1 MPISEKP
8 DRVSVAGVPSAPVS
22 SAATPDRVTYLRA
35 LCKTV
40 PPTIVD
46 WVLTNATELA
56 LSQQCEGTLLNADL
70 VGFTSI
76 CEEVATAG
84 PDQLESLTS
93 SLNRLFT
100 RLLEEA
106 LFPYGGL
113 VMQFGGDSITA
124 LFRGDDHMFRAAAAA
139 LYAQKVMRG
148 DDFGL
153 KDVGGRRLVL
163 RVGIA
168 QGTVTM
174 PIVGDVVRRAVVCA
188 GLTAH
193 RAVTHQHRATPGTVL
208 ADLSIAERLR
218 DRARI
223 GETSGDAVMLL
234 DLLSWPERQPIA
246 KLPENIAEKAEA
258 KIALL
263 EPFVPAPLAA
273 RLRTTPEGWRIEGE
287 LRKVVVLFAD
297 LTGIDHEVPP
307 EVQLNLSRS
316 AIRSYR
322 KYGGIVA
329 KVNLADEGQRV
340 MVLFGLHMPSQHD
353 PERAVLAALE
363 ATARV
368 KGYLSGIGSTI
379 VVRSGIH
386 VGQVYFGA
394 FGSDHRHDVT
404 VVGDAVN
411 TAARVAEAAGPFE
424 ILVTEET
431 LSTISEEF
439 VTSQRPPIRV
449 RGKQDLLAVRSVH
462 SASEGAAHYMQSRR
476 KQRIL
481 SGREEEMET
490 LRDLAERASAGS
502 GVLVGIAGERGYGKS
517 AVLSLIVDEWIN
529 RGGIGMLGRCRY
541 TTKTDPL
548 APVVSMFSTF
558 LGITSAATDEERND
572 RIRSGLE
579 PYRLSGGAPEL
590 MALLQPVRRPDGAHE
605 AIVDLADVDA
615 RERVLASIIEFVD
628 RRVGQER
635 LLYVIE
641 DLHLADSLTLDL
653 VSRMGGLARDRSF
666 LFLSTYRTEPTV
678 ANFRRSIDQ
687 EIVLGPLKMGQIE
700 ELVLR
705 ELQAESVEPALLAF
719 VERRTHGNP
728 GHIVDVVRFLRD
740 RELLAIRGGFV
751 RLPEGGLSLLDDV
764 VPNTA
769 ESAAL
774 AQLDGLGEIERR
786 LARTASAIGG
796 SFSRELLE
804 DVARID
810 VDPTLLGSAV
820 ERLEA
825 GHLFRQEASDRAY
838 AFRDEVTRA
847 TAYRTLP
854 EDRRRETHRRIADAL
869 DARPDVDFARDA
881 PILAAHRERAA
892 QWPEAAVWYRRSARF
907 ALRAMLNDEARYF
920 VDRWEYCAER
930 SPADSISNEMRAQV
944 ALVKLIASGRV
955 RKPTAV
961 LALADRIKEL
971 GVEVSD
977 NASLAIDYWVGCAL
991 AWSGRDAEA
1000 RVSLLSV
1007 WERADDRSMSFDAGL
1022 ELAQSYARLGDV
1034 EAASEWLQRCSEL
1047 TFIDPVKKGTIDVM
1061 LAGLASETDEL
1072 EPARHVCAKVR
1083 DDARSRGHIGLAALA
1098 ASRAAWC
1105 DLELRYFD
1113 TAREGFE
1120 AARLLT
1126 RSLGSWEK
1134 YARETTRIGETL
1146 LWQGRSQE
1154 AAPILEEALRL
1165 ARDADDPIAIAEAT
1179 VHLGAAIALSRDP
1192 VEGSALCE
1200 QGVELAKKVAA
1211 SESLSASTLHRLRI
1225 ALIRQDLEQTK
1236 ILADQC
1242 RAESGLHRTPL
1253 YKFEAKALL
1262 TLADDRLS

>member
-1 MPISEKP
+1 MGNSEKP
-8 DRVSVAGVPSAPVS
+8 SRPRPSAVPQPVAS
-22 SAATPDRVTYLRA
+22 LQDRVTYLRA
-35 LCKTV
+35 LSRTV

-46 WVLTNATELA
+46 WVLTHGTELA
-56 LSQQCEGTLLNADL
+56 PSQQCDGTLLNADL

-139 LYAQKVMRG
+139 LHAQKIMRS

-153 KDVGGRRLVL
+153 KDVNGRRLVL

-168 QGTVTM
+168 QGVVTM
-174 PIVGDVVRRAVVCA
+174 PIVGDVVRRGVVCA
-188 GLTAH
+188 GMAAH

-218 DRARI
+218 DRARV
-223 GETSGDAVMLL
+223 GETSGDAAVLL
-234 DLLSWPERQPIA
+234 DLLSWPERQPIP
-246 KLPENIAEKAEA
+246 KLPENLAENVEA

-297 LTGIDHEVPP
+297 ITGIDHEVAP

-353 PERAVLAALE
+353 AERAVLAALE

-379 VVRSGIH
+379 GVRSGVH

-394 FGSDHRHDVT
+394 FGSEHRHDIT

-411 TAARVAEAAGPFE
+411 TAARVAESAGPFE
-424 ILVTEET
+424 VLVTEEA

-439 VTSQRPPIRV
+439 VTSARPPIRV

-462 SASEGAAHYMQSRR
+462 SAAEGAAHYMQSRR

-481 SGREEEMET
+481 SGREREMET
-490 LRDLAERASAGS
+490 LRELAARASAGN
-502 GVLVGIAGERGYGKS
+502 GVMVGIAGERGYGKS
-517 AVLSLIVDEWIN
+517 AVLSLIVDEWIS

-541 TTKTDPL
+541 ATKTEPL
-548 APVVSMFSTF
+548 APVVSMFTAF
-558 LGITSAATDEERND
+558 LGITASASDDDRND
-572 RIRSGLE
+572 RIRHGLE
-579 PYRLSGGAPEL
+579 PFRLSAGAPEL

-615 RERVLASIIEFVD
+615 RERVLASIVEFVD
-628 RRVGQER
+628 RRVEQER

-641 DLHLADSLTLDL
+641 DVHLADSLTLDL
-653 VSRMGGLARDRSF
+653 VTRMSGIARDRPF
-666 LFLSTYRTEPTV
+666 LFLATYRTEPTV
-678 ANFRRSIDQ
+678 ANLRRTFDE
-687 EIVLGPLKMGQIE
+687 EIALGPLKMNQLE
-700 ELVLR
+700 ELMLR
-705 ELQAESVEPALLAF
+705 ELVAESIEPGLLAF

-728 GHIVDVVRFLRD
+728 GHVVDIVRFLRD
-740 RELLAIRGGFV
+740 RELLAMRGGTV

-825 GHLFRQEASDRAY
+825 GHLFQQEANDRGY

-869 DARPDVDFARDA
+869 EARPDLDYARDA

-892 QWPEAAVWYRRSARF
+892 QWPEAAVWYGRSARF

-920 VDRWEYCAER
+920 VDRWEQCAER
-930 SPADSISNEMRAQV
+930 SPADSISQETRAQI

-961 LALADRIKEL
+961 LALDARIKEMNTEL
-971 GVEVSD
+971 SD
-977 NASLAIDYWVGCAL
+977 HAKLAIDYWVGCAL
-991 AWSGRDAEA
+991 AWSGRDEEA
-1000 RVSLLSV
+1000 RPRLRSV
-1007 WERADDRSMSFDAGL
+1007 WEAAEDRGMRFDAGL
-1022 ELAQSYARLGDV
+1022 ELAQSYARRGEIT
-1034 EAASEWLQRCSEL
+1034 EAGQWLDHCTEL

-1061 LAGLASETDEL
+1061 QAGLASETDEL
-1072 EPARHVCAKVR
+1072 EPARHVCARVR

-1120 AARLLT
+1120 SARLLT

-1146 LWQGRSQE
+1146 LWQGRAQE
-1154 AAPILEEALRL
+1154 AVSVLEEALRL
-1165 ARDADDPIAIAEAT
+1165 SRDADDPIAIAEAT

-1192 VEGSALCE
+1192 VEGSALCD
-1200 QGVELAKKVAA
+1200 QGVLLAKKVAA
-1211 SESLSASTLHRLRI
+1211 SEALAASTLHRLRI
-1225 ALIRQDLEQTK
+1225 ALVREDLPQTK
-1236 ILADQC
+1236 ILSEQC
-1242 RAESGLHRTPL
+1242 RAEAALHRTPL

-1262 TLADDRLS
+1262 TLADDRLA